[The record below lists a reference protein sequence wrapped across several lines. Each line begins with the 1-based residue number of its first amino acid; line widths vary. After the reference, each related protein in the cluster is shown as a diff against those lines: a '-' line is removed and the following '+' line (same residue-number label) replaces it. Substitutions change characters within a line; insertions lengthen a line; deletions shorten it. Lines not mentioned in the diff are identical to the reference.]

1 MDVHSQRSSPLN
13 DSKPVADPLN
23 QDWSYEATVKE
34 IESTIA
40 QIESGDLDLAD
51 LFNRFEAA
59 VHQLRKCE
67 TFLVERQ
74 RQMDILIE
82 TLSDEPEF

>member
-1 MDVHSQRSSPLN
+1 MDVQSQGFSQRSDLN
-13 DSKPVADPLN
+13 PDIESTS
-23 QDWSYEATVKE
+23 QEWSYEATVKE

-51 LFNRFEAA
+51 LFNRFEVA
-59 VHQLRKCE
+59 VTRLRQCE